1 MSRANLTASG
11 LDIASFVK
19 EDAAAASASAAPAPT
34 AATNVGP
41 GGGGG
46 GFGAVADSGKPV
58 ILQYAAYLGMDVAA
72 DTDLLWIAQQALVAE
87 LPPGWTEHADPMSG
101 DAYFHNAQTGETV
114 WEHPCDSYYR
124 NLCATTAALLCRHR
138 PAPASPVQ
146 SPFCLARF
154 ALEGSPSSI
163 RPELP
168 GARLGTR
175 R

>member
-19 EDAAAASASAAPAPT
+19 EDAAAASAGATAPNSANAPNRG
-34 AATNVGP
+34 AA
-41 GGGGG
+41 G
-46 GFGAVADSGKPV
+46 GFAGPADASGKPV

-124 NLCATTAALLCRHR
+124 NLCVSAAFRLPLQPC
-138 PAPASPVQ
+138 PASVSSVP
-146 SPFCLARF
+146 RR
-154 ALEGSPSSI
+154 PSCW
-163 RPELP
+163 
-168 GARLGTR
+168 R
-175 R
+175 RQV

>member
-1 MSRANLTASG
+1 MAVTKPLMSRANLTASG

-19 EDAAAASASAAPAPT
+19 EDAAAASNSAAPNTTRAL
-34 AATNVGP
+34 A
-41 GGGGG
+41 GGGV
-46 GFGAVADSGKPV
+46 GAVADSGKPV

-124 NLCATTAALLCRHR
+124 NLCATTPALL
-138 PAPASPVQ
+138 PSPVQ
-146 SPFCLARF
+146 GPFCLAWF
-154 ALEGSPSSI
+154 ALAGI
-163 RPELP
+163 TPELS
-168 GARLGTR
+168 GARSGTR
-175 R
+175 H